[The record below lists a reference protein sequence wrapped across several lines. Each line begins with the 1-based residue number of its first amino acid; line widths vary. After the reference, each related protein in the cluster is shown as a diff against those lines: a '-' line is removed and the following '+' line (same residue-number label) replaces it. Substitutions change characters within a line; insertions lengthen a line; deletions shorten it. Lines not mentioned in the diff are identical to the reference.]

1 MKQSVAEWLDIAA
14 ELRPET
20 DLERQLLEDP
30 IFVKGLLWGLPRY
43 GHPEGEV
50 YKHIREVLDNIDRL
64 DIDPLMRTRLRIIAF
79 AHDTFKYIEDK
90 STPRDW
96 TKHHGPVAR
105 RFMEQYTDDEA
116 VLDTI
121 ELHDEAYHCW
131 RVKHLNQDHEGSAW
145 RLKSLLDRMGEH
157 RQLYYLFFK
166 CDTKTGDKNP
176 APLKWFENNI
186 PGIEPVVI

>member
-1 MKQSVAEWLDIAA
+1 MKQPVAEWIDIEA

-20 DLERQLLEDP
+20 DLERRLLLEPD
-30 IFVKGLLWGLPRY
+30 FVHGLLWGVPRY

-50 YKHIREVLDNIDRL
+50 YKHIREVLDNVDRL
-64 DIDPLMRTRLRIIAF
+64 EIDLLMRKRLRIIAF

-96 TKHHGPVAR
+96 SKHHGPLAR
-105 RFMEQYTDDEA
+105 RYMERFLDDEP

-121 ELHDEAYHCW
+121 ELHDDAYHCW
-131 RVKHLNQDHEGSAW
+131 RLKHLNQDHEKSAMQME
-145 RLKSLLDRMGEH
+145 KLLARIGNNL
-157 RQLYYLFFK
+157 QLYYLFFK

-176 APLKWFENNI
+176 APLKWFEQHVA
-186 PGIEPVVI
+186 GIEIVDL